1 MGTLVC
7 SITFVALLV
16 RVLYRIRATAM
27 TQLLW
32 DEWKLTKFAVA
43 RPTVAH
49 HTLQPFRQVFRAFNG
64 ADSTSGCTQ
73 WRCCG
78 SHLDNQSGFKTHC
91 LSPIKILSDPAVW
104 MDTFIYRGSII
115 EHRHYHRNNDYFL
128 HHHHHNHHNSSE
140 LRMWFDV
147 YINWNNLQ

>member
-1 MGTLVC
+1 MDEHGTAHLSVVGPNLICPFIFLLHQKKRLGTLVC

-91 LSPIKILSDPAVW
+91 LLKYYQIQQFGWTPL
-104 MDTFIYRGSII
+104 YI
-115 EHRHYHRNNDYFL
+115 EAL
-128 HHHHHNHHNSSE
+128 
-140 LRMWFDV
+140 
-147 YINWNNLQ
+147 